1 MWAGRRRN
9 RHSMGEA
16 QIKTAI
22 INTGQDNLRYSNR
35 LMLYS
40 CISAI
45 IINIVARIYNSYI
58 YKGDWLSLS
67 FITFLV
73 VSMGLF
79 TLSGIVI
86 SLSYVANLTNIF
98 RSCKTLK
105 VSFFYFIVSILFLFI
120 GAFIC
125 GKILSNKYDFIENT
139 QHEK

>member
-1 MWAGRRRN
+1 MDEIQTKVVIVSNMGRY
-9 RHSMGEA
+9 
-16 QIKTAI
+16 
-22 INTGQDNLRYSNR
+22 NLRYSNR

-40 CISAI
+40 CMSAI

-58 YKGDWLSLS
+58 YKGDWLSFS
-67 FITFLV
+67 FITFLI

-86 SLSYVANLTNIF
+86 ILSYVANLTNIF
-98 RSCKTLK
+98 RACKTLK
-105 VSFFYFIVSILFLFI
+105 TSFFYFICSIFFLFI

-125 GKILSNKYDFIENT
+125 GNILSNKYESIENT